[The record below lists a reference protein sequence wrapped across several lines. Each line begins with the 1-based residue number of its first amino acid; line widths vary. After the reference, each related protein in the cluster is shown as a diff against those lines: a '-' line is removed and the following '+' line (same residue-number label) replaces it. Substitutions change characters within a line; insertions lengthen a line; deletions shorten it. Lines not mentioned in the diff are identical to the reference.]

1 MLFPISA
8 NNFPISGMLRLQAVF
23 SFARLGQQVVFLARV
38 SKKNFW
44 SSFLCAFLLVSY
56 IFQRYVGDISSN
68 MTRDK
73 RHLGINTF
81 IHVML
86 TNTTITPNIPCWRVA
101 SSWCAPQVFNPG
113 SWPQGPQLW
122 AVHKFPRS
130 QTQLQMFR
138 YFYKKLQP
146 FALSCLYKCSVGSCP
161 NTLNFWVTHLTYL
174 LGIIW
179 PRTQIGAILAIL
191 WPSEDFGW
199 FYINSSTS
207 ELYTQ
212 VNPTTCLGDTGST
225 VVGSNESLH
234 QLW

>member
-38 SKKNFW
+38 SKKKFW
-44 SSFLCAFLLVSY
+44 SSFLCAFFLVSY
-56 IFQRYVGDISSN
+56 IFQRYVGDISNN

-86 TNTTITPNIPCWRVA
+86 TNTTITPNIPPWRVA

-130 QTQLQMFR
+130 HTQLQMFH
-138 YFYKKLQP
+138 YFYKELQP
-146 FALSCLYKCSVGSCP
+146 FALRCHQDGHSFSY
-161 NTLNFWVTHLTYL
+161 HLL
-174 LGIIW
+174 
-179 PRTQIGAILAIL
+179 
-191 WPSEDFGW
+191 D
-199 FYINSSTS
+199 
-207 ELYTQ
+207 
-212 VNPTTCLGDTGST
+212 
-225 VVGSNESLH
+225 
-234 QLW
+234 

>member
-44 SSFLCAFLLVSY
+44 SSFLCAFFLVRC
-56 IFQRYVGDISSN
+56 IFQRYVGDISNN
-68 MTRDK
+68 MTKDK

-122 AVHKFPRS
+122 AVHKFLRS
-130 QTQLQMFR
+130 QTHLQMFH
-138 YFYKKLQP
+138 YFSKELQP
-146 FALSCLYKCSVGSCP
+146 FALRCLYKCSVGSCP
-161 NTLNFWVTHLTYL
+161 NTFSFWITHMTYL
-174 LGIIW
+174 LGM
-179 PRTQIGAILAIL
+179 
-191 WPSEDFGW
+191 F
-199 FYINSSTS
+199 
-207 ELYTQ
+207 
-212 VNPTTCLGDTGST
+212 
-225 VVGSNESLH
+225 
-234 QLW
+234 

>member
-8 NNFPISGMLRLQAVF
+8 NNFPISGMLRLHAVF

-38 SKKNFW
+38 SKKKFDRA
-44 SSFLCAFLLVSY
+44 SCFLVKY
-56 IFQRYVGDISSN
+56 IFQRYVGDVSNN

-122 AVHKFPRS
+122 AVHKFLRS
-130 QTQLQMFR
+130 QTHLQMFH
-138 YFYKKLQP
+138 YFSKELQP
-146 FALSCLYKCSVGSCP
+146 FALRCLYKCSVGSCP
-161 NTLNFWVTHLTYL
+161 NTFSFWITHMTYL
-174 LGIIW
+174 LGM
-179 PRTQIGAILAIL
+179 
-191 WPSEDFGW
+191 F
-199 FYINSSTS
+199 
-207 ELYTQ
+207 
-212 VNPTTCLGDTGST
+212 
-225 VVGSNESLH
+225 
-234 QLW
+234 